1 MTLSGHDPEKGHLF
15 VWDKEF
21 KYAGRVKSPPGDSFS
36 PDGKGGI
43 FSPSW
48 TDDCRIGA
56 YFLGG
61 VNRPAKVIWAN
72 GAVEAVSVAVS
83 YRKDS
88 GILLEGDSAVSIR
101 DRVILCGPVSS
112 SPAAVARFCR
122 IYPANSMSV
131 CALTDELP
139 AFGCLAREL
148 CKKGLDRPRRANLF
162 QPNTDNLPYQSREFD
177 EKMEGDGYGRMA
189 HAVSLGSVVHNDMM
203 RGPGVSPFYGRLL
216 SKSSEIDSTTFIINA
231 DCVEKFLS
239 PAPVSFREV
248 AKCVPVLCPVSDAFR
263 EAIQQQVPEA
273 VVFVSGLV
281 PGLDDFLRFYG
292 AMTGRGV
299 VLSCPV
305 KLDGMKGTLPVFG
318 YNRVYIPDADHYRY
332 YLKIS
337 HEP

>member
-21 KYAGRVKSPPGDSFS
+21 EYAGRVKSPSGDSF
-36 PDGKGGI
+36 
-43 FSPSW
+43 FPSW
-48 TDDCRIGA
+48 TDDCHIGA

-61 VNRPAKVIWAN
+61 VDRPARVIWSD
-72 GAVEAVSVAVS
+72 GAVKAVSVAVS

-112 SPAAVARFCR
+112 SPVAVAQFCR
-122 IYPANSMSV
+122 KFPANSMSV

-139 AFGCLAREL
+139 AFGCLAKEL
-148 CKKGLDRPRRANLF
+148 CKRGLDRPRRANLF
-162 QPNTDNLPYQSREFD
+162 QPNTENLPYQSREFD
-177 EKMEGDGYGRMA
+177 EKLEGDGYGRMA
-189 HAVSLGSVVHNDMM
+189 HAVSLGSVVYNDMM

-216 SKSSEIDSTTFIINA
+216 AKLPWFDPTTFIINA

-239 PAPVSFREV
+239 PAPLSFREA

-263 EAIQQQVPEA
+263 EAIQKEIPEA

-292 AMTGRGV
+292 TMTGRGV
-299 VLSCPV
+299 VSSGLV
-305 KLDGMKGTLPVFG
+305 KLDSMKGTLPVFG
-318 YNRVYIPDADHYRY
+318 YNRVYIPDVACYRE

-337 HEP
+337 P